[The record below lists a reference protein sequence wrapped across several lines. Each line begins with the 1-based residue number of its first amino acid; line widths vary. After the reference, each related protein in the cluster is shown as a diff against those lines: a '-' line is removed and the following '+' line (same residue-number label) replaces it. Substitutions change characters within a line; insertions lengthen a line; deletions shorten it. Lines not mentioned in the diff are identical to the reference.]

1 MLPELLALVPLKLPL
16 TPPAGPDDVVTK
28 LPWSVPLP
36 TKEFELTTVNGP
48 LKPLPFCLNVPLP
61 VPGFAAVVLTS
72 VKLPLRLEKFHNIE
86 KLPFTLPFV
95 LLASK
100 VPL

>member
-1 MLPELLALVPLKLPL
+1 MLVLAPLKLPL
-16 TPPAGPDDVVTK
+16 TPPAGPDDVLTK

-36 TKEFELTTVNGP
+36 NTPPELDTVNEP
-48 LKPLPFCLNVPLP
+48 PKPLPLCLNVPLP
-61 VPGFAAVVLTS
+61 DPGFAAVVLTS
-72 VKLPLRLEKFHNIE
+72 EKLPFRLEKFQDIE
-86 KLPFTLPFV
+86 KLPRTLPFV

>member
-1 MLPELLALVPLKLPL
+1 MEALDLDLAAVTPVPESCWPI
-16 TPPAGPDDVVTK
+16 
-28 LPWSVPLP
+28 WSVPLP